1 MEGECFSFLIVYTII
16 VGFEDCQSQPCF
28 MMLTHIFIL
37 AQAMW
42 YTLYMADKVPVQD
55 KLSQILAELMWC
67 LAGTVEEDET
77 AGQMYMQITEEAN
90 GNGVYEDE
98 DGDIMWT
105 EVVDDN
111 EDEEDDEDEENAWQD
126 MPSDDDDEEEGMEV
140 EGMDESEED
149 EEVDEEGE
157 RIAIMNESHCR
168 GAHLV
173 SLYVATFLRTVKRE
187 WGNVDKHRVDKFYT
201 AVRLMI
207 REVSQMCAV

>member
-1 MEGECFSFLIVYTII
+1 
-16 VGFEDCQSQPCF
+16 
-28 MMLTHIFIL
+28 
-37 AQAMW
+37 
-42 YTLYMADKVPVQD
+42 MADKVPVQD

-90 GNGVYEDE
+90 GGVYQDE

-105 EVVDDN
+105 EVV
-111 EDEEDDEDEENAWQD
+111 EDDKDEKEEEEEENAWQD
-126 MPSDDDDEEEGMEV
+126 MPSDEDVDEEEGSEV
-140 EGMDESEED
+140 EGMDESGD

-207 REVSQMCAV
+207 REVSQMCGVGFLSLLVYLLRWFF